1 MSTPLMMHIT
11 APVTTT
17 RSTCMSTLTLR
28 CRILAL
34 MACVVVAHAVTMEPA
49 PATILTA
56 ERPIENASVESETTD
71 GVVFYLGDW
80 KAPTRVAVTRKPGQY
95 QKVVYL
101 GNSDTT
107 FMRAEVLYNTGKFDE
122 APEHYKKAITTGK
135 WNWEVEQAYRRAAE
149 CLARSNKGPDALVLL
164 KEYIG
169 RFPKNVHMAEVVSLR
184 AKLALAA
191 GDYASAMADFQEMVK
206 QAAKWSPTAELEGY
220 LGQRSVLV
228 AQKKFADAVALLN
241 PYWAKLKVDTDA
253 DAFAQVALAIASD
266 LDADGKSA
274 DCISALK
281 KTYLAPIA
289 SEAQSRARLHHAQ
302 ILAKAND
309 TENNLAAFDQAAI
322 AVLLGGDESTQA
334 AATKLA
340 RELANRIDKDMKLSN
355 DVRTAYRSYPSGL

>member
-1 MSTPLMMHIT
+1 MSTHVMSRFT
-11 APVTTT
+11 ALATT
-17 RSTCMSTLTLR
+17 RSTSMSTFTTR

-34 MACVVVAHAVTMEPA
+34 MACVVVAQAVTMEPA
-49 PATILTA
+49 PATIMTG
-56 ERPIENASVESETTD
+56 EKPIENAWVESETTD
-71 GVVFYLGDW
+71 GVEFYLGDW
-80 KAPTRVAVTRKPGQY
+80 KSPTRVKVTRKPGQY
-95 QKVVYL
+95 VKVNYL

-107 FMRAEVLYNTGKFDE
+107 FMRAEVLYNNGDFAN
-122 APEHYKKAITTGK
+122 APEFYKKATVTGK

-149 CLARSNKGPDALVLL
+149 SLARTNKGPDALVLL

-191 GDYASAMADFQEMVK
+191 GDFAAAMADFQEMVK
-206 QAAKWSPTAELEGY
+206 QGAKWSPTAELEGY

-241 PYWAKLKVDTDA
+241 PYWAKLKVDA
-253 DAFAQVALAIASD
+253 DPEAFASVALAIASD

-274 DCISALK
+274 DCVGALK

-289 SEAQSRARLHHAQ
+289 SESQSRARLHHAQ
-302 ILAKAND
+302 ILAKTND

-322 AVLLGGDESTQA
+322 AVLLGGDEQTQA

-340 RELANRIDKDMKLSN
+340 RELASRIDKDMKLSN
-355 DVRTAYRSYPSGL
+355 EVRTAYRSYLSSL